1 MLNTKCTA
9 ALIAVLC
16 ILITPAPLRAEADPE
31 IGEVGSVPNELRERF
46 ELDPFYQKY
55 LACGPLPILGSANV
69 SDFALREAAWIVHKV
84 IGHRPD
90 ILQAMADNGVRM
102 VIMAYNE
109 YTTDL
114 PEQANMQPKDYW
126 DRRARGLGGQIV
138 SGAEENL
145 LCYPNDPYST
155 ENILI
160 HEFAHTIHGSG
171 LRAVDPTFDRRLRKA
186 YEAAQA
192 AGLWE
197 GTYAGSNHSEYWAEA
212 VQSWFDDNRQN
223 DGIHNHVNTRA
234 ELIEYDPV
242 LADLCKEILGDQPWR
257 YTRPMTRKPIDRNH
271 LIGYDPAKA
280 PSFQWR
286 AGTQHDSACC
296 GAWPWGPARGSEVR
310 GRRSAP
316 ERFARVTRR

>member
-171 LRAVDPTFDRRLRKA
+171 LRARRIGAFSGAMQWCSTLQPAHASRYRLAGQRARNAMHLLPGHQRRLAHETRDHTRRSGRFMGA
-186 YEAAQA
+186 RLDY
-192 AGLWE
+192 
-197 GTYAGSNHSEYWAEA
+197 
-212 VQSWFDDNRQN
+212 RQCQQLER
-223 DGIHNHVNTRA
+223 NTR
-234 ELIEYDPV
+234 
-242 LADLCKEILGDQPWR
+242 PW
-257 YTRPMTRKPIDRNH
+257 
-271 LIGYDPAKA
+271 
-280 PSFQWR
+280 
-286 AGTQHDSACC
+286 
-296 GAWPWGPARGSEVR
+296 
-310 GRRSAP
+310 
-316 ERFARVTRR
+316 